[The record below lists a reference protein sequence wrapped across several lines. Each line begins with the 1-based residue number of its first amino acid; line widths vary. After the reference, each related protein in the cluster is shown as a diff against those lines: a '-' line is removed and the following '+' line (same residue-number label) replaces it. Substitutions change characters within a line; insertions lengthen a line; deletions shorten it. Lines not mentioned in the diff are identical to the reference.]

1 LSIFSKK
8 KKEMSSRNLREVV
21 EAFDTL
27 KDPTLALKRSSVRR
41 DAEAIVALAMSHGET
56 ID

>member
-1 LSIFSKK
+1 
-8 KKEMSSRNLREVV
+8 MSSRNLREVV